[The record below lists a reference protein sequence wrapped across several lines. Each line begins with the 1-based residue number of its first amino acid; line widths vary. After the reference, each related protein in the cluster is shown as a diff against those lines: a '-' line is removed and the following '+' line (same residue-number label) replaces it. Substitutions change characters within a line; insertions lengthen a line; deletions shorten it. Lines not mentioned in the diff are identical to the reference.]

1 MRIKVPNLPKK
12 KGPVRERGWKARRQ
26 ASLGSH
32 GDGQLFFFSK
42 LIFYQHLLAL
52 LQGMIIN
59 DIHLIN
65 NIILKKP
72 QALMLVKWH
81 DALL

>member
-32 GDGQLFFFSK
+32 GDGQLF
-42 LIFYQHLLAL
+42 FYQHLLAL